1 MKILCLHGVGSNG
14 SICESQLQPF
24 IRASDPSYEF
34 VFVDGPEPCERGPES
49 RTNPYQLITGMA
61 AYHDGPFFSHMRAY
75 DPQNMQAAIEH
86 LEEVIDEMGPFDGVL
101 GFSQGAA
108 LTISFLHQRVNEPL
122 PFKFAL
128 CFSSVIPCSADAAVC
143 NSLIDRI
150 CPLDSG
156 DGASEEQRLFSEL
169 LEQTVIPA
177 QQHNSMLPDYD
188 ISIYQ
193 GDQNLLQAPR
203 LMPPSLTKEKIR
215 IPTVH
220 MTGKRDAPFMRSMSK
235 AALGLC
241 EKGSF
246 KVLEHSGGHEPP
258 KAPADVKAAVR
269 AMEWAIGRMAHL

>member
-1 MKILCLHGVGSNG
+1 MRILCLHGVGSNG

-34 VFVDGPEPCERGPES
+34 VFVDGPEP
-49 RTNPYQLITGMA
+49 TNPYQLIIGMA
-61 AYHDGPFFSHMRAY
+61 AYHDGPFYSHTRAY
-75 DPQNMQAAIEH
+75 DPQSMQAAIEH
-86 LEEVIDEMGPFDGVL
+86 LEEVIEESGPFDGVL

-108 LTISFLHQRVNEPL
+108 LTISFLHQRTDKPL

-128 CFSSVIPCSADAAVC
+128 FFSSVIPCSADAAVC
-143 NSLIDRI
+143 NNLIDRI
-150 CPLDSG
+150 CPLDSS
-156 DGASEEQRLFSEL
+156 DTASEEQKLFSEL

-188 ISIYQ
+188 ISIYR
-193 GDQNLLQAPR
+193 GDQELLQAPR
-203 LMPPSLTKEKIR
+203 LIPPSLVKEKIQ

-220 MTGKRDAPFMRSMSK
+220 MTGKKDASFMRSMSK

-241 EKGSF
+241 EKGTF
-246 KVLEHSGGHEPP
+246 KVLEHSGGHELP